1 MWYSVLACDY
11 DGTVAK
17 HGRIE
22 PETVKALARCR
33 DSGRKLVL
41 VTGRELPELLDICPA
56 ISLFEWVVAENGALL
71 YRPATRDERP
81 LATAPPAEFVQELC
95 KRGVAPCA
103 TGRVIV
109 STWEPHE
116 ETVLATI
123 RDLGLELQVIFN
135 KGAVMILPSG
145 INKATG
151 LAEAL
156 AEMEIS
162 PHNVVAVGDAENDHA
177 LLASC
182 GASVAVANA
191 TESLKKEADLVLSKE
206 NGAGVGELIEQLL
219 KDDLADL
226 RARAALRRG
235 ATSDRP
241 PPLDRGG

>member
-1 MWYSVLACDY
+1 MQYFVLASDY

-17 HGRIE
+17 HGKIE
-22 PETVKALARCR
+22 PGTVKALERCL

-41 VTGRELPELLDICPA
+41 VTGRELPELIEICPA
-56 ISLFEWVVAENGALL
+56 ISLFEWVVAENGGLL
-71 YRPATRDERP
+71 YRPATREVRP
-81 LATAPPAEFVQELC
+81 LAAPPPPEFVRTLRD
-95 KRGVAPCA
+95 RGVAPCSK
-103 TGRVIV
+103 GEVIV

-116 ETVLATI
+116 EMVLATI

-151 LAEAL
+151 LAKAL

-219 KDDLADL
+219 KDDLANL
-226 RARAALRRG
+226 RARAVLLRD
-235 ATSDRP
+235 ATSESP
-241 PPLDRGG
+241 PPLNRGG